1 MPPSAQDGLV
11 VGLFQADRF
20 EGFGPSQFR
29 PPCEP
34 MQGHCLK
41 SRSQAKLRLGVREH
55 APRWPGVYAMLDS
68 RGRIVYIGK
77 AKNLRVRLMSYFRK
91 QSRDPKAG
99 KILRHTRTL
108 VWEQVPDEFGALLRE
123 LELIRRFRPRFNV
136 LGQPG
141 RRRYFYLCLGKTP
154 APHVYATYEPAKKDL
169 AIYGPLVGR
178 SRTDEA
184 ARRLNDY
191 YQLRDCPSRVTLS
204 FADQPELFPDDRSPR
219 CLRHD
224 IGTCL
229 GPCAGLCSRTVY
241 GANVRL
247 AKTFLDGKSKAVL
260 HDLQTRMTAASEGLR
275 FEQAMALRDRF
286 QSLTWLDKRL
296 NFLRSARKGGSGVY
310 PLTGADGRIVWYL
323 IHRGEVRAAVREP
336 HDDESFKV
344 ANATIDG
351 VFATE
356 RGPVTDRTVD
366 SVLLVS
372 GWFRK
377 HPEEKTKLLGR
388 KVVLTRVPQPA

>member
-1 MPPSAQDGLV
+1 MPPKAQDGPI
-11 VGLFQADRF
+11 VGLFDSDRF

-29 PPCEP
+29 PPGEP
-34 MQGHCLK
+34 TQGHSIK
-41 SRSQAKLRLGVREH
+41 ARSQSKLRLGVREH

-68 RGRIVYIGK
+68 RGRIIYVGK
-77 AKNLRVRLMSYFRK
+77 AKNLRIRLMSYFRK
-91 QSRDPKAG
+91 ESRDPKAG

-108 VWEQVPDEFGALLRE
+108 LWEQATDEFGALLRE

-141 RRRYFYLCLGKTP
+141 QRRYFYLCLGKTP
-154 APHVYATYEPAKKDL
+154 APHVYVTHDPGKKDI
-169 AIYGPLVGR
+169 AMYGPLVGR

-191 YQLRDCPSRVTLS
+191 YQLRDCPSRVTLT
-204 FADQPELFPDDRSPR
+204 FADQQELFPENRAPQ

-229 GPCAGLCSRTVY
+229 GPCAGLCSRTGY
-241 GANVRL
+241 SGNVRL
-247 AKTFLDGKSKAVL
+247 AKAFLDGKSRSL
-260 HDLQTRMTAASEGLR
+260 LNDLKTRMIAASDGLR

-286 QSLTWLDKRL
+286 LSLTWLDDRL
-296 NFLRSARKGGSGVY
+296 NFLRNARKGGSGVY
-310 PLTGADGRIVWYL
+310 PLTGADGKVVWYL
-323 IHRGEVRAAVREP
+323 IHRGEVRAALREP
-336 HDDESFKV
+336 FDD
-344 ANATIDG
+344 ATRRG
-351 VFATE
+351 ASALLKTTFSLE

-372 GWFRK
+372 TWFRK
-377 HPEEKTKLLGR
+377 HPSEKAKLLGR
-388 KVVLTRVPQPA
+388 TVVRTPLP